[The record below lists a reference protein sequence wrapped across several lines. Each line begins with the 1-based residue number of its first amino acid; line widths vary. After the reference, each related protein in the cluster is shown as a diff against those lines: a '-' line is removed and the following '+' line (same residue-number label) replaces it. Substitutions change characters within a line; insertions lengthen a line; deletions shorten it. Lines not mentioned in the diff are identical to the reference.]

1 MERTIQYAL
10 HESILLIQVMA
21 VTNLFWHA
29 AKRVLT
35 TLAVL
40 VVTYGLIAAEVELA
54 QPEQITASDPR

>member
-1 MERTIQYAL
+1 M
-10 HESILLIQVMA
+10 
-21 VTNLFWHA
+21 TNLFWHA
-29 AKRVLT
+29 AKRVLA